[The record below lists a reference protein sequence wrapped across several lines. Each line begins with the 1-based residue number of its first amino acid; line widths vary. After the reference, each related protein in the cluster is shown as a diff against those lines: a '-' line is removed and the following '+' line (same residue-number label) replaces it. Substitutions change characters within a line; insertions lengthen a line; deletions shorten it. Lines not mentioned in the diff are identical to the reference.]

1 MAHPRD
7 RLSRI
12 HQAIEALP
20 EPRRTV
26 YRLHLL
32 KGLDFLEIGAAL
44 GLSTAEV
51 ERHIAGSIVRI
62 DCALR
67 SGRA

>member
-1 MAHPRD
+1 MPYPRN

-12 HQAIEALP
+12 QQAIAALP

-26 YRLHLL
+26 YRLHLFQ
-32 KGLDFLEIGAAL
+32 GIGYLEIAAQL
-44 GLSTAEV
+44 GLSTTEV
-51 ERHIAGSIVRI
+51 ERHIAASIVRI

-67 SGRA
+67 ANDD